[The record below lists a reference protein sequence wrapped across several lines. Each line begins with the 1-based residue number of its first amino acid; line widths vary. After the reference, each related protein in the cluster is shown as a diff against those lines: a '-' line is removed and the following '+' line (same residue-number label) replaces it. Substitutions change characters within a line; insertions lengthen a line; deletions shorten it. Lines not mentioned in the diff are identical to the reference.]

1 MQRWSSPSTNN
12 ALLRVAAA
20 AWGLAVAIAL
30 LPHWT
35 RPAQPGQLPGWATA
49 AGLDANA
56 PMHFLAGLMLL
67 PVVFGFL
74 ARFVRV
80 RGAILPIASMF
91 AALWLVLVDQN
102 LAWALAV
109 PVVGIVV
116 GFFARDPEFTRH
128 DVILIPTTLTVFLAL
143 IDVADFLS
151 VEKQFLVA
159 AALVLTVRYLVR
171 RPYAFLLSPLGLVL
185 QTCFLGKQAHLGWP
199 SLLIALGTP
208 FVVRIRNERRAA
220 AILAFVIY
228 PLASYSYLTATNLIV
243 AEGKPRVNLF
253 EDAHGIVP
261 AGEMLHGERPYRDI
275 IPVHGL
281 VEDGLL
287 DYVSMSLR
295 GATLGNALKSR
306 FVFGSLNAVGMYA
319 LTAAAT
325 GSAEAGFL
333 GFLLAAL
340 TGTIPTT
347 SRVVPQLFTL
357 AIIAA
362 AVRLRRPQLFA
373 AAGFGAV
380 LCLLTSLDFGLYTAL
395 TLAVALLR
403 FRPALAPLPAARGE
417 GGAQRR
423 VRGAIHGPLAQAAL
437 GAACAVVPL
446 VAIFAALGIAR
457 SFVSTTLFEVLT
469 LGPVSTMTPFA
480 APAAFKTYRYLP
492 EALVAFFDR
501 GATMYVVWACAAVFV
516 GAAITMRARR
526 RVEPLLLVAVWIVAG
541 GMSYAARHHLHFQFA
556 VAPLLAAAAWTL
568 WRLRSRW
575 APLAFVVLLA
585 LGQFTIHLIVDGWV
599 RTAGGPLD
607 ASLVTVDDVPRARGA
622 WFSPDDART
631 VETAKKFVD
640 QSLGPVET
648 FFDFTNRP
656 MLYFLLDRDCPIRQ
670 LGPSWYE
677 PEERQRAV
685 IAAIDRNP
693 HVRAALVPKSAGD
706 GLDGVANE
714 LRAPLV
720 WQYLQTHFTPQYDE
734 NGMVWWHR
742 K

>member
-1 MQRWSSPSTNN
+1 MPVLDRFSHGQ
-12 ALLRVAAA
+12 ARVPVLHIASA

-35 RPAQPGQLPGWATA
+35 RPAQPGQLPGFATSI
-49 AGLDANA
+49 GLDANA
-56 PMHFLAGLMLL
+56 PMHFIAGLMVLPIVFAFLSRFFRGQPLL
-67 PVVFGFL
+67 P
-74 ARFVRV
+74 
-80 RGAILPIASMF
+80 ILSMF
-91 AALWLVLVDQN
+91 AALWLAFIDQN
-102 LAWALAV
+102 LAWTLAV
-109 PVVGIVV
+109 PVVGIVAS
-116 GFFARDPEFTRH
+116 FFVRDPNFTRR

-151 VEKQFLVA
+151 IEKQFLVA
-159 AALVLTVRYLVR
+159 AMLVVAVRLVVR
-171 RPYAFLLSPLGLVL
+171 RPYAFLLSPLALVL
-185 QTCFLGKQAHLGWP
+185 QTQFFGKQAHLGWP
-199 SLLIALGTP
+199 SLAIALGTP
-208 FVVRIRNERRAA
+208 FLLRIKNERRAA

-228 PLASYSYLTATNLIV
+228 PIASYSYLTATNLMI

-261 AGEMLHGERPYRDI
+261 AGEMLHGELPYRDI

-287 DYVSMSLR
+287 DYASMRAR

-306 FVFGSLNAVGMYA
+306 AVFGSLNAVGVYA

-325 GSAEAGFL
+325 GAAEGGWL
-333 GFLLAAL
+333 GFFLAAL
-340 TGTIPTT
+340 MGTIPTT

-357 AIIAA
+357 AILAA
-362 AVRLRRPQLFA
+362 AVRLRRPSLFA

-380 LCLLTSLDFGLYTAL
+380 LSLLTSLDFGLYT
-395 TLAVALLR
+395 TLALVVAIVR
-403 FRPALAPLPAARGE
+403 FRP
-417 GGAQRR
+417 
-423 VRGAIHGPLAQAAL
+423 GPLRALRDAAI
-437 GAACAVVPL
+437 GAACAAVPL
-446 VAIFAALGIAR
+446 FAIFGALGFAR
-457 SFVSTTLFEVLT
+457 SFVTTTLFEVLT

-480 APAAFKTYRYLP
+480 APAAFKTVRFFP
-492 EALVAFFDR
+492 EVIVAFFDR
-501 GATMYVVWACAAVFV
+501 GATMYVVWACAAIFTAV
-516 GAAITMRARR
+516 AITARARR
-526 RVEPLLLVAVWIVAG
+526 RIEPLLLIAVWIVAG

-568 WRLRSRW
+568 ARIRVRW
-575 APLAFVVLLA
+575 APLAFLMLLM
-585 LGQFTIHLIVDGWV
+585 LGQLTVHVIVDGMV
-599 RTAGGPLD
+599 RTAAGPLD
-607 ASLVTVDDVPRARGA
+607 PNLVTIDDLPRARGA
-622 WFSPDDART
+622 WFNKDDART
-631 VETAKKFVD
+631 VQTARKFVA

-648 FFDFTNRP
+648 FVDFTNRP

-685 IAAIDRNP
+685 IAMIDRNP
-693 HVRAALVPKSAGD
+693 HVRAALVPKSPAD
-706 GLDGVANE
+706 GLDNVANE

-720 WQYLQTHFTPQYDE
+720 WQYLQTHFVPQYEE

>member
-1 MQRWSSPSTNN
+1 VAHEARLP
-12 ALLRVAAA
+12 AFLLRVASA

-35 RPAQPGQLPGWATA
+35 RPAQPGQLPGFATA

-56 PMHFLAGLMLL
+56 PMHFIAGLIVL
-67 PVVFGFL
+67 PIVFAFL
-74 ARFVRV
+74 SRFLR
-80 RGAILPIASMF
+80 ASLLPIASMF

-102 LAWALAV
+102 LAWTLAV
-109 PVVGIVV
+109 PIAGIVAGYFV
-116 GFFARDPEFTRH
+116 RDPEFTRH

-151 VEKQFLVA
+151 VDKQFLVA
-159 AALVLTVRYLVR
+159 AALVLLVRYLVR
-171 RPYAFLLSPLGLVL
+171 RPFAFLLSPLGLVF
-185 QTCFLGKQAHLGWP
+185 QTFFFGKQAHLGWP
-199 SLLIALGTP
+199 SLVIALGTP
-208 FVVRIRNERRAA
+208 FLVRIKNDRRAA

-228 PLASYSYLTATNLIV
+228 PIASYAYVTATNLIV
-243 AEGKPRVNLF
+243 AEGKPRVNMF

-287 DYVSMSLR
+287 DYVSMRLR
-295 GATLGNALKSR
+295 GETLGNALKSR
-306 FVFGSLNAVGMYA
+306 FVFGSLNSIGVYA

-325 GSAEAGFL
+325 GSAEGGFL

-340 TGTIPTT
+340 MGTIPTT

-357 AIIAA
+357 AILAA
-362 AVRLRRPQLFA
+362 AVRLRRPSLFA

-380 LCLLTSLDFGLYTAL
+380 LCLLTSLDFGVYTAL
-395 TLAVALLR
+395 TLVVAIAR
-403 FRPALAPLPAARGE
+403 FRAPLPAARGE
-417 GGAQRR
+417 GGAERR
-423 VRGAIHGPLAQAAL
+423 VRGAIHGPLAALRDAAI
-437 GAACAVVPL
+437 GAACAAVPFF
-446 VAIFAALGIAR
+446 AIFAALGIAR
-457 SFVSTTLFEVLT
+457 SFVTTTLFEVLT
-469 LGPVSTMTPFA
+469 LGPVSTMTPFTP
-480 APAAFKTYRYLP
+480 PAAFKTYGHLP
-492 EALVAFFDR
+492 EVLVAFFDR
-501 GATMYVVWACAAVFV
+501 GATMYVVWACAAIFV
-516 GAAITMRARR
+516 GVAITLRARR
-526 RVEPLLLVAVWIVAG
+526 RIEPLLLVAVWIVAG

-568 WRLRSRW
+568 WRIRSRY
-575 APLAFVVLLA
+575 APLAFLA
-585 LGQFTIHLIVDGWV
+585 LLMVGQFTIHIVVDAWV

-607 ASLVTVDDVPRARGA
+607 ASLVMIDDLPRARGA
-622 WFSPDDART
+622 WFSKDDART
-631 VETAKKFVD
+631 VATARKFVD

-693 HVRAALVPKSAGD
+693 HVRAALVPKSSAD
-706 GLDGVANE
+706 GLDNVANE
-714 LRAPLV
+714 VRAPLV
-720 WQYLQTHFTPQYDE
+720 WQYLRTHFTPQYEE

-742 K
+742 Q

>member
-1 MQRWSSPSTNN
+1 MQRWSSPHTSSL
-12 ALLRVAAA
+12 LLRVAAA
-20 AWGLAVAIAL
+20 AWGFAVAIAL

-74 ARFVRV
+74 ARYLRP
-80 RGAILPIASMF
+80 GLLPIASMF

-102 LAWALAV
+102 LAWTLAV
-109 PVVGIVV
+109 PVVGIVA
-116 GFFARDPEFTRH
+116 GFFVRDPELTRR
-128 DVILIPTTLTVFLAL
+128 DVILVPATLTVFLAL

-159 AALVLTVRYLVR
+159 AALVLTVRILVR
-171 RPYAFLLSPLGLVL
+171 RPYAFLFSPLGLVL

-208 FVVRIRNERRAA
+208 FVVRIKNERRAA

-295 GATLGNALKSR
+295 GATLGNALKAR

-362 AVRLRRPQLFA
+362 AVRLRRPSLLA

-395 TLAVALLR
+395 TLAVAILR
-403 FRPALAPLPAARGE
+403 FRPDALR
-417 GGAQRR
+417 
-423 VRGAIHGPLAQAAL
+423 AL
-437 GAACAVVPL
+437 RQTMIGAACALVPL
-446 VAIFAALGIAR
+446 FAIFAALGIAR

-469 LGPVSTMTPFA
+469 LGPVSTMTPFS
-480 APAAFKTYRYLP
+480 APAAFKTYHYLP
-492 EALVAFFDR
+492 ETLVAFFDR
-501 GATMYVVWACAAVFV
+501 GATMYVVWACAAIFV
-516 GAAITMRARR
+516 GAAVTLRARR
-526 RVEPLLLVAVWIVAG
+526 RIEPLLLVAVWIVAG

-585 LGQFTIHLIVDGWV
+585 LGQFTVHLIVDGWV

-622 WFSPDDART
+622 WFSRDDART

-677 PEERQRAV
+677 PEQRQRAV

>member
-1 MQRWSSPSTNN
+1 VAHEARLP
-12 ALLRVAAA
+12 ALLLRVASA

-35 RPAQPGQLPGWATA
+35 RPAQPGQLPGFATS

-56 PMHFLAGLMLL
+56 PMHFIAGLILL
-67 PVVFGFL
+67 PIVFAFL
-74 ARFVRV
+74 SRFLR
-80 RGAILPIASMF
+80 ASLLPIASMF

-102 LAWALAV
+102 LAWTLVV
-109 PVVGIVV
+109 PVAGIIAGYFV
-116 GFFARDPEFTRH
+116 RDPEFTRH

-151 VEKQFLVA
+151 VDKQFLVA
-159 AALVLTVRYLVR
+159 AVLVLIVRYLVR
-171 RPYAFLLSPLGLVL
+171 RPYAFLLAPLGLVF
-185 QTCFLGKQAHLGWP
+185 QTFFFGKQAHLGWP
-199 SLLIALGTP
+199 SLVIALGTP
-208 FVVRIRNERRAA
+208 FVVRVRNARRAQA
-220 AILAFVIY
+220 MLSFVIY
-228 PLASYSYLTATNLIV
+228 PIACYAYLTATNLIV
-243 AEGKPRVNLF
+243 AEGKPRVNMF

-287 DYVSMSLR
+287 DYVSMRLR
-295 GATLGNALKSR
+295 GETLGNALKSR
-306 FVFGSLNAVGMYA
+306 FVFGSLNAIGVYA

-325 GSAEAGFL
+325 GSAEGGFL

-340 TGTIPTT
+340 MGTIPTT

-357 AIIAA
+357 AILAA
-362 AVRLRRPQLFA
+362 AVRLRRPSLFA

-380 LCLLTSLDFGLYTAL
+380 LCLLTSLDFGVYTAL
-395 TLAVALLR
+395 TLVVAVVR
-403 FRPALAPLPAARGE
+403 FRPEPLRALRDAA
-417 GGAQRR
+417 
-423 VRGAIHGPLAQAAL
+423 I
-437 GAACAVVPL
+437 GAACAAVPFF
-446 VAIFAALGIAR
+446 AIFAALGIAR
-457 SFVSTTLFEVLT
+457 SFVTTTLFEVLT
-469 LGPVSTMTPFA
+469 LGQVSTMTPFTP
-480 APAAFKTYRYLP
+480 PAAFKTYGHLP
-492 EALVAFFDR
+492 EVLVAFFDR
-501 GATMYVVWACAAVFV
+501 GATMYVVWACAAIFV
-516 GAAITMRARR
+516 GVAITLRSRR
-526 RVEPLLLVAVWIVAG
+526 RIEPLLLVAVWIVAA

-568 WRLRSRW
+568 WRVRSRY
-575 APLAFVVLLA
+575 APLAFLALLM
-585 LGQFTIHLIVDGWV
+585 LGQFTIHIVIDGWV

-607 ASLVTVDDVPRARGA
+607 ASLVTIDDLPRARGA
-622 WFSPDDART
+622 WFSRDDART
-631 VETAKKFVD
+631 VATARKFVD

-693 HVRAALVPKSAGD
+693 HVRAALVPKSSAD
-706 GLDGVANE
+706 GLDNVANE
-714 LRAPLV
+714 VRAPLV
-720 WQYLQTHFTPQYDE
+720 WQYLRTHFTPQYEE

-742 K
+742 Q